1 MAVDPTQKT
10 SKLSPIADWRFRLN
24 NFYSIVNKQGQLV
37 QFKENGIQKR
47 LNDSK
52 SLRKRILKYR
62 QGGVSTNE
70 ILKACDDVFF
80 RRNRTACILAH
91 DSDGLELL
99 FSIARGAYKFL
110 REDLKPRLDRGGG
123 SKYEMVFPD
132 LNSKIY
138 ADLEVRGGTIHRLHV
153 SEAAFADKNRIKS
166 TLETVPIGTGI
177 VTIETT
183 PNGMGNHF
191 YRSWIDPDPFYEK
204 MFFPWY
210 VDPQYQLDAITG
222 DLTDEE
228 HQFVAKAK
236 RLYDIDITRAQ
247 LGFRRFKQNDLKD
260 LFIQEYPED
269 DVTCF
274 LASGGAPFD
283 LTIIQEMINK
293 APEPIEDDGALQI
306 FKAFDPRRLYVV
318 GADTAEGVRKDY
330 SVAVMLD
337 TTDLEVVA
345 MYRSNRIKPSE
356 FANGIINMCSRY
368 QKGGSIWPLVAVE
381 RNNHGHAVLLAL
393 DEIHSYA
400 NLYQDPK
407 DKNLGWKTN
416 AVSRPLMLD
425 TFIEAVEE
433 REIVLNSKPLLY
445 ECLTLIDNGGKIEA
459 EDGENDDAV
468 IATAIALQM
477 AIKHGRFDLYD
488 NIAEKIL
495 L

>member
-1 MAVDPTQKT
+1 MNLTQEKIQ
-10 SKLSPIADWRFRLN
+10 KIADARWRLN
-24 NFYSIVNKQGQLV
+24 HLYKIVDKQGRLV
-37 QFKENGIQKR
+37 KFRENGIQRR
-47 LNDSK
+47 LNDSP

-80 RRNRTACILAH
+80 HRNRVACILAH
-91 DSDGLELL
+91 DSDGLETL
-99 FSIARGAYKFL
+99 FDIAKGAYKFL
-110 REDLKPRLDRGGG
+110 ADNLKPRLDRGGG

-132 LNSKIY
+132 LNSRIY

-153 SEAAFADKNRIKS
+153 SEAAFADKNRIKA
-166 TLETVPIGTGI
+166 TLETVPIKTGI

-210 VDPQYQLDAITG
+210 VDPQYQLDPSTVKQ
-222 DLTDEE
+222 LTAEE
-228 HQFVAKAK
+228 IEFTHKAK
-236 RLYDIDITRAQ
+236 RLYGVDIT
-247 LGFRRFKQNDLKD
+247 LGQIAFRRFKQSDLKD

-283 LTIIQEMINK
+283 LTIIQEMIND
-293 APEPIEDDGALQI
+293 APEPIEKYGAVEI
-306 FKAFDPRRLYVV
+306 YKPFDPRKLYVI

-337 TTDLEVVA
+337 SQSLEVVA
-345 MYRSNRIKPSE
+345 IYRSNRVKPSE
-356 FANGIINMCSRY
+356 FATGICELADRFH
-368 QKGGSIWPLVAVE
+368 KGGGSHPLVAVE

-393 DEIHSYA
+393 DELHSYP
-400 NLYQDPK
+400 NLYK
-407 DKNLGWKTN
+407 DLKDQMLGWKTN
-416 AVSRPLMLD
+416 SVSRPVMLD

-433 REIVLNSKPLLY
+433 RQIVLNSKAILY

-459 EDGENDDAV
+459 EDGENDDTV
-468 IATAIALQM
+468 IATSIALQM
-477 AIKHGRFDLYD
+477 AIKHGRFDLYE